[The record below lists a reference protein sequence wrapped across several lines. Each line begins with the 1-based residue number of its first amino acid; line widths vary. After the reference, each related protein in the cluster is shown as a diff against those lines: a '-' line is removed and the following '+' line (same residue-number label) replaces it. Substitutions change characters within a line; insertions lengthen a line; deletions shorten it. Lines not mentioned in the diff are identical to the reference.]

1 MLAEK
6 ASREPPLRD
15 LMKRVAVGQAKAD
28 ELAQF
33 QKIINQLTEEHEK
46 KMLAQAPSADKLMVD
61 GRTVQY
67 FASEVRSILDIVLK
81 SNPTQKAADLRA
93 PEGSD
98 PLLVLLVKLALDDQK
113 VALSIRRLADK
124 KHNSTDAQELKNI
137 LDRLIR
143 DAKITPHAGQGQAG
157 NIQMQNGARQM
168 QPQMQYPNQQA
179 IRAKAPLPNRPDIAS
194 VVFDLGTGDRYLFP
208 KYSIVEYLPAA
219 TGQQLLA
226 SFLIVRKGSSS
237 ERGGDPS
244 LDYYQPVT
252 IRLQSTSGRHLE
264 HLARVVAPQD
274 EVRRYMDDVM
284 DNMTRAEY
292 VLLAMRLPR
301 PGREEDD
308 EDETMADAED
318 ESQANSKAPTQ
329 EPEGPSVLWTVKA
342 GSSTPTGHVPRS
354 LNTLDLEEEAQ
365 EKYQKLVRS
374 TAERHT
380 ELI

>member
-46 KMLAQAPSADKLMVD
+46 KMLAQAPSADKLIVD

-113 VALSIRRLADK
+113 VALSIRRLADR
-124 KHNSTDAQELKNI
+124 KHNSTDAQELKTI
-137 LDRLIR
+137 LDRLSR
-143 DAKITPHAGQGQAG
+143 ESKAANPGHAQAG
-157 NIQMQNGARQM
+157 HMQMQNGARQM
-168 QPQMQYPNQQA
+168 QPHMQYPNQQA

-208 KYSIVEYLPAA
+208 KYSILEYLPTV

-301 PGREEDD
+301 PGKEDDD
-308 EDETMADAED
+308 EDESMADAGDD
-318 ESQANSKAPTQ
+318 EQVNPKAPKQ

-342 GSSTPTGHVPRS
+342 GSSTPTSHVPRT

-374 TAERHT
+374 TAERNT
-380 ELI
+380 ELV